1 MFVLNRKSDSYL
13 YEQLYEQLKQQILSG
28 NMKAGQRLPATRELA
43 AEYQISRNTVINAYY
58 QLEIEGYIKPVTG
71 SGYYVEHLPLT
82 KVSIPKPTFFPYDSE
97 STDMTYDYIF
107 SYGDL
112 DYNCYNSKA

>member
-58 QLEIEGYIKPVTG
+58 
-71 SGYYVEHLPLT
+71 
-82 KVSIPKPTFFPYDSE
+82 
-97 STDMTYDYIF
+97 
-107 SYGDL
+107 
-112 DYNCYNSKA
+112 